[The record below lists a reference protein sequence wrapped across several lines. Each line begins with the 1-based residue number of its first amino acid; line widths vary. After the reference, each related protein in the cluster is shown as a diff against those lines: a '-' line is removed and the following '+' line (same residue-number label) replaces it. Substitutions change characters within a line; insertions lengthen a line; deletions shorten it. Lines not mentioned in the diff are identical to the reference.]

1 MRERETGRE
10 GEREEWFPCKEGI
23 VGNRSSIV
31 AVCALGVGRTMV
43 WLECGKMSSAN
54 ARKRPGLLLAR
65 LRGLTLFFR
74 DGELLKGFQ

>member
-43 WLECGKMSSAN
+43 WLECGKMS
-54 ARKRPGLLLAR
+54 
-65 LRGLTLFFR
+65 
-74 DGELLKGFQ
+74 